1 MKKLLSMTLEE
12 IYLDYLNNFATLGF
26 MAEYYG
32 VGEKEMYDL
41 YIICRNLYCKSYNPR
56 EL

>member
-12 IYLDYLNNFATLGF
+12 IYLDYVNDFSMEY

-32 VGEKEMYDL
+32 V
-41 YIICRNLYCKSYNPR
+41 SYEFMNQLVSMSR
-56 EL
+56 ELYKEVYE